1 MNILKNIQKKKKIK
15 TNENYT
21 YKSEE
26 SGFTRR
32 KE

>member
-1 MNILKNIQKKKKIK
+1 MNILKIFKKNKIK

>member
-1 MNILKNIQKKKKIK
+1 MNILKNIQKKKIK